1 MRGKV
6 KKIKKSMDKWGES
19 FLKRNNKK
27 IFGLERAGDI
37 WYIYISFANQFD
49 RKVINWKTIRS
60 IS

>member
-1 MRGKV
+1 MRKV
-6 KKIKKSMDKWGES
+6 KLNKNK
-19 FLKRNNKK
+19 KRNNKK